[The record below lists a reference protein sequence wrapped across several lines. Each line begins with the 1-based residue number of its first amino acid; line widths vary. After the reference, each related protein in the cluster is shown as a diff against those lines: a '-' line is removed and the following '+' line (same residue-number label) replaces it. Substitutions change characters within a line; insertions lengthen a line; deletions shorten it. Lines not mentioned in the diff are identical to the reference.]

1 MTGSSV
7 SRWWYGVAIT
17 TLLCVLLYALGS
29 LFVLLG
35 PSQPAGSDG
44 ELVVKVLSLAATV
57 VVALV
62 LHVATAIYVGS
73 FVLDWWYLSK
83 SDATEWSPPGWYL
96 LVPLVALGNFVVPVI
111 ATPILTVGGGCYLI
125 KRSRMVGTPGLGV

>member
-1 MTGSSV
+1 VVPLEV
-7 SRWWYGVAIT
+7 SR
-17 TLLCVLLYALGS
+17 
-29 LFVLLG
+29 
-35 PSQPAGSDG
+35 D
-44 ELVVKVLSLAATV
+44 LAAAAGRV
-57 VVALV
+57 
-62 LHVATAIYVGS
+62 

-83 SDATEWSPPGWYL
+83 SDATGWSPPGWYL